1 MKYLVLV
8 AVKPTAQIDPA
19 MLLSHK
25 DWGLQQVAK
34 GVMESLYTFAG
45 TGNGMCILTADTPEQ
60 LDDIIASAPAFFNCD
75 LDVRP
80 LADFAAQMDRIANG
94 LKRLG

>member
-8 AVKPTAQIDPA
+8 TVKPSAQLDPA
-19 MLLSHK
+19 MLSMHK
-25 DWGLQQVAK
+25 EWALQLVEK

-45 TGNGMCILTADTPEQ
+45 TGDGMCILNADTPEQ
-60 LDDIIASAPAFFNCD
+60 LNDITVSAPAFPACD

-80 LADFAAQMDRIANG
+80 LADFSAQMHRIGN
-94 LKRLG
+94 LFKKH